1 MAHAPWRLDALYRHP
16 VKSLGEEALDQA
28 TLAPGHAM
36 PWDRKWAIAHGGAWD
51 PANPGW
57 MGGSAKMVSTTYVP
71 RLAQMQVRFEETTES
86 VHLSHPDLGALSV
99 QPSDPLHHPVLTRW
113 IEPLLE
119 GTGREGPFH
128 VCEAP
133 GVAFTDFEE
142 THISIATGNSL
153 RALEQHIGQ
162 SLEHI
167 RFRMN
172 LWLEGPAPWSEL
184 DWVGQE
190 IEIGEARIKIIGR
203 DQRCNTTN
211 ANPATGQRDTQIP
224 AFLRRQFG
232 HMDFGVYAQITQG
245 GTIRKGDAARLV

>member
-1 MAHAPWRLDALYRHP
+1 MSDQPWTVHALYRHP
-16 VKSLGEEALDQA
+16 IKSLGEEALDEV
-28 TLAPGHAM
+28 TLEPGRAM
-36 PWDRKWAIAHGGAWD
+36 PHDRTWAISHGGAWNPD
-51 PANPGW
+51 APAW

-71 RLAQMQVRFEETTES
+71 RLAQMQVRFEEATAS
-86 VHLSHPDLGALSV
+86 VHLSHPDLGELSV
-99 QPSDPLHHPVLTRW
+99 QPSDPLHHVVLTGW

-133 GVAFTDFEE
+133 GVAFTDFED

-153 RALEQHIGQ
+153 RALEQHVGQ

-172 LWLEGPAPWSEL
+172 LWLEGPAAWSEL

-190 IEIGEARIKIIGR
+190 VEIGDARLQIIGR
-203 DQRCNTTN
+203 DARCNTTN
-211 ANPATGQRDTQIP
+211 ANPSTGRRDTQIP
-224 AFLRRQFG
+224 ALLRKTFG
-232 HMDFGVYAQITQG
+232 HMDFGVYAQVTRG
-245 GTIRKGDAARLV
+245 GQVRKGDTAHLV